1 MQICAIS
8 HLFNGF
14 VPVDTKS
21 LFLTFNIEKDEYDET
36 IKEVK
41 SRDFNLLSA
50 VIHGQIRKDVET
62 PYLGT
67 NEKYIRSRK
76 YRDKKLCLDL
86 LTAHKYDKK
95 CELSVL
101 NKDMMKLICR
111 KIVAR
116 GFKDRFHWKLLAVE
130 NFVKFENVEK
140 RKQIKSWNL
149 FPIED
154 LCLPLVKL
162 LHKTLSY
169 IIKDVWLLNE
179 SLYEIYLRKT
189 VKPKRLVLHF
199 ESEHSLIFE
208 KCTLIIQSFMK
219 NYII

>member
-21 LFLTFNIEKDEYDET
+21 LFLTFNIEKDKYDET
-36 IKEVK
+36 IKALK
-41 SRDFNLLSA
+41 SKDFNLLSA
-50 VIHGQIRKDVET
+50 VLHGQIRKDV
-62 PYLGT
+62 YLGT
-67 NEKYIRSRK
+67 NGINEKYIRSRK
-76 YRDKKLCLDL
+76 YRDKKICLDL

-111 KIVAR
+111 KIIV
-116 GFKDRFHWKLLAVE
+116 GSFKDRFHWKLLAVE
-130 NFVKFENVEK
+130 NFVKFENVER
-140 RKQIKSWNL
+140 RKQVRSWNL

-179 SLYEIYLRKT
+179 SLCEIYLRKA

-199 ESEHSLIFE
+199 ESHHPLIFE
-208 KCTLIIQSFMK
+208 RCTLLIHSFMQ